1 MRGKAPSSFFSSN
14 SIKDHPR
21 LCGEKHNK
29 NKPQIAHLGSPPPMR
44 GKVFLPDQTSDPK
57 RITPAY
63 AGKSAKERKRFSREK
78 DHPRLCGEKL
88 ELLFRSFSFL
98 GSPPPMRGKVVD
110 HKDEVLAAGI
120 TPAYAGKSRR
130 SLKTR
135 PATWDHPR
143 LCGEK
148 SPAVVIPIIS
158 LGSPPP
164 MRGKVFRIRQRFF
177 VHRIPPAYAGKSS
190 YLIFSYS
197 THWDH
202 PRLCGEK
209 LMCRQKTERQIGS
222 PPPMRGK
229 DLITRDK
236 FRRYRITPA
245 YAGKSLDG
253 NLQDTQALD
262 HPRLCGEKY
271 MMNGVP
277 VEETRI
283 TPAYAGKSGS
293 ISDYIGYVKD
303 HPRLCGEK
311 LCFCCCDLR
320 CQGSPP
326 PMRGKG

>member
-148 SPAVVIPIIS
+148 
-158 LGSPPP
+158 
-164 MRGKVFRIRQRFF
+164 
-177 VHRIPPAYAGKSS
+177 
-190 YLIFSYS
+190 
-197 THWDH
+197 
-202 PRLCGEK
+202 